1 MEVEGL
7 NFLDP
12 ASNVIV
18 AVKRARGSVD
28 EAEEEEGEAAAEEA
42 TAEA

>member
-7 NFLDP
+7 TFLDP

-18 AVKRARGSVD
+18 AVKNARGAVVD
-28 EAEEEEGEAAAEEA
+28 NAEEEGEAE
-42 TAEA
+42 AEA